1 MEQLSLAQARRV
13 TLAAQGFAA
22 PRPAR
27 VTARRILGV
36 IDRLGTIQIDSVNV
50 LARAH
55 YLPLF
60 SRLGAY
66 ERSLLDQATTRSPC
80 HVAEY
85 WAHEASLMRPDTHR
99 LMRWRMSRCRE
110 AGHWSGR
117 GADQHP
123 EVVATVR
130 DLVTEHGPVTASQ
143 VETLL
148 AGEGPRIRRD
158 WWNNRSLPRRCL
170 ELLFHTGEITS
181 AGRNPQFERRYAS
194 LDAVL
199 PAEVLAAA
207 DPSEP
212 EAFAALV
219 GMAARAYGVATE
231 RDLRDYFRLGRQE
244 TRDAIDTLVDTGE
257 LVPVEIVG
265 VKRPAWLH
273 RDARMPRRVAARA
286 LLAPFDPLVW
296 HRDRV
301 EELFGFHYRIEIY
314 VPAPQRRFGYYVLP
328 FLLGD
333 RIVARVDLK
342 ADRKGG
348 RLLVRGAYAEP
359 AAPQDTA
366 VQLAAELR
374 ALAGWLGLDG
384 VTVEPAGDLAP
395 ALATSTV

>member
-1 MEQLSLAQARRV
+1 VEQLSVAQARRV
-13 TLAAQGFAA
+13 TLAAQGFGT

-27 VTARRILGV
+27 VTARRLLGV
-36 IDRLGTIQIDSVNV
+36 VDRLGAIQIDSVNV

-60 SRLGAY
+60 SRLGPY
-66 ERSLLDQATTRSPC
+66 DRNLLDNATTRSPC

-99 LMRWRMSRCRE
+99 LMRWRMRRCQE

-123 EVVATVR
+123 EAVAAVR
-130 DLVTEHGPVTASQ
+130 DLVAEHGPVTASQ
-143 VETLL
+143 VETLF
-148 AGEGPRIRRD
+148 AGEAPRARRD

-181 AGRNPQFERRYAS
+181 AGRNLQFERRYAS
-194 LDAVL
+194 LATVL
-199 PAEVLAAA
+199 PAEMLAAA
-207 DPSEP
+207 DPTEP
-212 EAFAALV
+212 EAFNALV

-231 RDLRDYFRLGRQE
+231 RDLRDYFRLGAQE
-244 TRDAIDTLVDTGE
+244 TRDAIDSLVGAGE
-257 LVPVEIVG
+257 LIPVEIVG
-265 VKRPAWLH
+265 ARRPAWLH
-273 RDARMPRRVAARA
+273 RDARVPRRVAARA

-296 HRDRV
+296 HRDRL

-314 VPAPQRRFGYYVLP
+314 VPAPQRRYGYYVLP

-348 RLLVRGAYAEP
+348 QLLVRGAYAEP
-359 AAPQDTA
+359 TAPPDTA
-366 VQLAAELR
+366 TQLAAELR
-374 ALAGWLGLDG
+374 EMAEWLGLDR
-384 VTVEPAGDLAP
+384 VTVEPVGDLAA
-395 ALATSTV
+395 ALATSPV